1 MTRSQRVQNL
11 LLAASE
17 LPAEKRAGEPESLK
31 AARAAEVAKFVSIRD
46 DGKAKGLYVKRAD
59 GTRVYATI
67 DERQVDEAK
76 ISAVHFLKFAVG
88 VGAEVVAIGCDDPA
102 IAAEAALAP
111 EARAALAMDLSPDA

>member
-1 MTRSQRVQNL
+1 MLVEIPDPEQRRQK
-11 LLAASE
+11 LAAW
-17 LPAEKRAGEPESLK
+17 LAVPR
-31 AARAAEVAKFVSIRD
+31 RV
-46 DGKAKGLYVKRAD
+46 YVKRAD

-102 IAAEAALAP
+102 IAAETTLAP